1 MYLRLLGFVI
11 FIHLVGSV
19 YAQGNNVSSVPD
31 TLTLALADAEK
42 IMISQNLI
50 LLARQYDISAA
61 RALVL
66 QAKLWDNPSMYL
78 ETNPYNGQTRKFFA
92 YFPSDQVNANGQYMG
107 NETIGSIDQVIKT
120 AGKRSNLV
128 KLNRIN
134 AEIAEYVFYDA
145 LRSLK
150 YTLRDD
156 FSLLIQ
162 FQQSIKL
169 LNEEIVAADRL
180 VNITQ
185 EQLLKG
191 NFAEKDLIRLQA
203 LEFSLQMMKRDFLK
217 QSADTQ
223 AEMKTLLGVK
233 PNVYLVAVRDTAI
246 YSRPIPPVVEPLL
259 ETAQEKR
266 ADLKAMEGQ
275 FRAAEMNVRLQKSL
289 AVPDADV
296 TVNYTRYSNYIIDYI
311 GLGLRVSLP
320 LLNQNQG
327 NIRNAKESVKSQ
339 QSSYSN
345 YQKQVNNEVVAAYS
359 QLQNSKSAYESF
371 DRPFIGKFDTYFK
384 KLLINFQRRV
394 IGLIEFID
402 FFETYRDTKLSSF
415 NLEQDYFEAME
426 LLNFKVGTEV
436 INTK

>member
-1 MYLRLLGFVI
+1 V
-11 FIHLVGSV
+11 S
-19 YAQGNNVSSVPD
+19 NNTTKPD
-31 TLTLALADAEK
+31 TLTLTLADAEK
-42 IMISQNLI
+42 IMISQNLT
-50 LLARQYDISAA
+50 LLARKYDISAA
-61 RALVL
+61 RAQVV
-66 QAKLWDNPSMYL
+66 QAKLWDNPTMYF
-78 ETNPYNGQTRKFFA
+78 ETNPYNGQTRRFFA
-92 YFPSDQVNANGQYMG
+92 YYPSNEVTANGNYAG

-134 AEIAEYVFYDA
+134 AEIAEFVFYDA

-150 YTLRDD
+150 FALRSD

-162 FQQSIKL
+162 FQQSVQL
-169 LNEEIVAADRL
+169 LNDEIMAAERL
-180 VNITQ
+180 INITQ

-217 QSADTQ
+217 QSTDTQ
-223 AEMKTLLGVK
+223 AEVKNLLGVK
-233 PNVYLVAVRDTAI
+233 PNVYLVAIRDTSI
-246 YSRPIPPVVEPLL
+246 YSRQIPQLVDPLL
-259 ETAQEKR
+259 EMAQEKR
-266 ADLKAMEGQ
+266 SDLKAMEGQ
-275 FRAAEMNVRLQKSL
+275 FRAAEMNVRLQKSM

-296 TVNYTRYSNYIIDYI
+296 TINYTRYSNYIIDYI
-311 GLGLRVSLP
+311 GLGLRMELP
-320 LLNQNQG
+320 LLNRNQG
-327 NIRNAKESVKSQ
+327 NIRSAKEALNSQ
-339 QSSYSN
+339 QSSYN
-345 YQKQVNNEVVAAYS
+345 NFQNQVSNEVVAAFNE
-359 QLQNSKSAYESF
+359 LHNSKNAYESF
-371 DRPFIGKFDTYFK
+371 DRPFIGKFDIYFK